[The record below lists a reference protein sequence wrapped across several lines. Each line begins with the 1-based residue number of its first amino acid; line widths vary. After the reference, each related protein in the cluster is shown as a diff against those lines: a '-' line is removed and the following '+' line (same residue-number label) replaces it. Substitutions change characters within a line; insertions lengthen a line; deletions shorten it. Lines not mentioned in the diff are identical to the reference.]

1 MNTTLKFRSAVSG
14 LNKEGRV
21 VLTGD
26 MPVQVLAAV
35 FAALDK
41 LSPNILVDIITGE
54 APTTEATTAP
64 LVEDIHPYD
73 LAEIMMDPK
82 LADPVGVTI
91 YREIIEVNGKLYNQ
105 TITVEPKGNK
115 IR

>member
-14 LNKEGRV
+14 LNKEGKV

-35 FAALDK
+35 FSALDK
-41 LSPNILVDIITGE
+41 LSPNILVDIVTGE
-54 APTTEATTAP
+54 APATEATTAP

-73 LAEIMMDPK
+73 LAEIIMDPA
-82 LADPVGVTI
+82 LPDPVKVTV
-91 YREIIEVNGKLYNQ
+91 YREVTEVNGKLYSQ
-105 TITVEPKGNK
+105 TTTVPPKGNK
-115 IR
+115 IS